1 MNHKRRRAP
10 KQRGRR
16 CLCHGMAKKM
26 GKGRP
31 HSASSM
37 RLRERAEE
45 AA

>member
-1 MNHKRRRAP
+1 
-10 KQRGRR
+10 
-16 CLCHGMAKKM
+16 MAKKM